1 MNEFGQN
8 LDSLGDVLQIIPYVG
23 QAIKK
28 ATKLLAQ
35 ATDAM
40 VEFFEGGDFIVDTV
54 QENII
59 NALSEF
65 QRANHLLTLGST
77 YSAYQDVLNK
87 NDPDVTSSILGN
99 TANIQSVLESWGA
112 I

>member
-1 MNEFGQN
+1 M
-8 LDSLGDVLQIIPYVG
+8 
-23 QAIKK
+23 
-28 ATKLLAQ
+28 
-35 ATDAM
+35 
-40 VEFFEGGDFIVDTV
+40 

-77 YSAYQDVLNK
+77 YSVYQDVLNK

-99 TANIQSVLESWGA
+99 TANIQSVLES
-112 I
+112 